1 MVRIE
6 YVDNGVEV
14 DAGTLAQ
21 AFAISAED
29 LRLGMRDG
37 AITSRFERGEGEDAG
52 RVRLTFFSAD
62 RRVRMIADD
71 RGRVLS
77 CDAVDLPKPV
87 AAVGGLRAAEPAALE
102 PEASEARGRVPQ
114 RR

>member
-1 MVRIE
+1 MSKIE
-6 YVDNGVEV
+6 YVDDGVQI
-14 DAGTLAQ
+14 DASVLAQ

-37 AITSRFERGEGEDAG
+37 AITSRFERGEGEDSG

-77 CDAVDLPKPV
+77 CDAVDLRRP
-87 AAVGGLRAAEPAALE
+87 ASGGGLGAAEPAALE
-102 PEASEARGRVPQ
+102 PEASEARGPVAL
-114 RR
+114 